1 MQLFCNMDTDMR
13 IFTEQALKEF
23 AQTHPESKVALQ
35 VWSKIVKKSEWRN
48 FADVKKTFNSVDSVG
63 EQRYV
68 FNLKGN
74 EYRLVAV
81 IKFTIGYIYVR
92 FFGTHK
98 EYEKIN
104 CKEV

>member
-1 MQLFCNMDTDMR
+1 MLVDMR
-13 IFTEQALKEF
+13 IFTEKALKEY
-23 AQTHPESKVALQ
+23 AEANPAAKTALQ

-48 FADVKKTFNSVDSVG
+48 FADVKKTFNSVDSIG

-81 IKFTIGYIYVR
+81 IKFTIGYVYVR

>member
-1 MQLFCNMDTDMR
+1 MLVDMR
-13 IFTEQALKEF
+13 IFTEKALKEY
-23 AQTHPESKVALQ
+23 AEANPSAKSALQ
-35 VWSKIVKKSEWRN
+35 VWSKIVKKSELRN
-48 FADVKKTFNSVDSVG
+48 FSDVKKTFNSVDSIG

-68 FNLKGN
+68 FNLKEN

-81 IKFTIGYIYVR
+81 IKFTIGYVYIR

-98 EYEKIN
+98 EYEKVN

>member
-1 MQLFCNMDTDMR
+1 MNLDMR

-23 AQTHPESKVALQ
+23 VRRHPESRAALQ
-35 VWSKIVKKSEWRN
+35 VWSKAVRKSEWKN
-48 FADVKKTFNSVDSVG
+48 FADVRKTFNSVDSVG
-63 EQRYV
+63 GQRYV
-68 FNLKGN
+68 FNIKGN

-81 IKFTIGYIYVR
+81 IKFTIGYVYVR

>member
-1 MQLFCNMDTDMR
+1 M
-13 IFTEQALKEF
+13 
-23 AQTHPESKVALQ
+23 
-35 VWSKIVKKSEWRN
+35 WSKIVKKSEWRN
-48 FADVKKTFNSVDSVG
+48 FADVKKTFNSVDSIG

-81 IKFTIGYIYVR
+81 IKFTIGYVYVR

>member
-1 MQLFCNMDTDMR
+1 MR
-13 IFTEQALKEF
+13 R
-23 AQTHPESKVALQ
+23 HPESRAALQ
-35 VWSKIVKKSEWRN
+35 VWSKAVRKSEWKN
-48 FADVKKTFNSVDSVG
+48 FADVRKTFNSVDSVG
-63 EQRYV
+63 GQRYV
-68 FNLKGN
+68 FNIKGN

-81 IKFTIGYIYVR
+81 IKFTIGYVYVR

>member
-1 MQLFCNMDTDMR
+1 MLVDMR
-13 IFTEQALKEF
+13 IFTEKALKEY
-23 AQTHPESKVALQ
+23 AEANPSAKSALQ
-35 VWSKIVKKSEWRN
+35 VCSKIVKKSEWRN
-48 FADVKKTFNSVDSVG
+48 FSDVKKTFNSVDSIG

-81 IKFTIGYIYVR
+81 IKFTIGYVYIR

-98 EYEKIN
+98 EYEKVN